1 MDNVKT
7 NMTLAKEMVELLPN
21 EEAKTTAQKSVDGIE
36 AAIEMADSNE
46 KKAYL
51 VYASTQVVD
60 NITFALFRENL
71 LTAEKIEAYYS
82 LPIHGREAYE
92 NYKHYE
98 DGRKK
103 AEQELLAQRD
113 KQYQREKEFDIFV
126 SVARGVKK
134 EDAEARQ
141 AEYEQR
147 LAQATGEK
155 A

>member
-7 NMTLAKEMVELLPN
+7 NINFIKKAIELLPN
-21 EEAKTTAQKSVDGIE
+21 EEAKATAANSLEGLE
-36 AAIEMADSNE
+36 AAIEMADSDE

-51 VYASTQVVD
+51 VYASTQVTD
-60 NITFALFRENL
+60 NVAFALFREKL
-71 LTAEKIEAYYS
+71 LTTELTEEYYG

-92 NYKHYE
+92 NYKHFE

-113 KQYQREKEFDIFV
+113 KQYEREKAFDIFV
-126 SVARGVKK
+126 AVTRGIKK
-134 EDAEARQ
+134 EDAEKRQ

-147 LAQATGEK
+147 LAQSTGGQ